1 MKSGKLSGRPADNE
15 PYYPY
20 WVMPDKPQ
28 MQRFSPNSS
37 GTFTTEWDAG
47 ATATQTD
54 SIKKYLANALGDND
68 TWVENNHRF
77 YFQKEDD
84 WEMFKTMCMLGW
96 Q

>member
-1 MKSGKLSGRPADNE
+1 MKFGILSGRPADNE

-20 WVMPDKPQ
+20 WVMPDKP
-28 MQRFSPNSS
+28 MEKPRTTSAGSS
-37 GTFTTEWDAG
+37 TSAWDRG

-54 SIKKYLANALGDND
+54 SIKTYLTNALGDND
-68 TWVENNHRF
+68 TWIENNDRF

-84 WEMFKTMCMLGW
+84 WEMFKTMCLLGW